1 MSLVST
7 AFSHH
12 GDLAAACAAAAQIP
26 LASLEPRRQLNLV
39 GKRSQWKELLGEL
52 RRFASSYRYR
62 EATSLSAHA
71 ALENYWHWQ
80 QSGQTACQLLVCG
93 IDLGLSGEQLR
104 PLYLQTVALWRDTAV
119 VADHARASMREAT
132 GEDFG
137 VGAPLDTRTQDYR
150 FAIVLLTL
158 ASLLN
163 ATEEIPAIVQ
173 EVLAFETDQLLD
185 YLSAGGL
192 ELQQVSEELW
202 HKRPFSALRPF
213 FEQLEASPEPLQAY
227 LQSQYRDLSGLSPK
241 QQKKGGLW
249 SGPHFWALEVGALA
263 VLYGWDD
270 SALRSSPHYPADL
283 VDYARAGAA
292 A

>member
-1 MSLVST
+1 MLRT

-26 LASLEPRRQLNLV
+26 LASLQPRRKLNLA
-39 GKRSQWKELLGEL
+39 GKRAEWKALLGEL

-62 EATSLSAHA
+62 EATSLAAHA

-104 PLYLQTVALWRDTAV
+104 PLYLQTVALWRDAAA

-132 GEDFG
+132 GADFG
-137 VGAPLDTRTQDYR
+137 VGAPLATRTQDYR

-163 ATEEIPAIVQ
+163 ATDEVPAIVQ

-202 HKRPFSALRPF
+202 HKRPFGALRPF
-213 FEQLEASPEPLQAY
+213 FEQLQAEPEPLHAY
-227 LQSQYRDLSGLSPK
+227 LQNQYRDLSAVSPK
-241 QQKKGGLW
+241 QQKKGGPW
-249 SGPHFWALEVGALA
+249 SGPHYWALEVGALA

-283 VDYARAGAA
+283 VDFARRAEPA
-292 A
+292 

>member
-1 MSLVST
+1 MLRT

-26 LASLEPRRQLNLV
+26 LASLQPRRKLNLA
-39 GKRSQWKELLGEL
+39 GKRAEWKALLGEL

-62 EATSLSAHA
+62 EATSLAAHA

-104 PLYLQTVALWRDTAV
+104 PLYLQTVALWRDAAA

-132 GEDFG
+132 GADFG
-137 VGAPLDTRTQDYR
+137 VGAPLATRTQDYR

-163 ATEEIPAIVQ
+163 ATDEVPAIVQ

-202 HKRPFSALRPF
+202 HKRPFGALRPF
-213 FEQLEASPEPLQAY
+213 FEQLEARPEPLQAY
-227 LQSQYRDLSGLSPK
+227 LQNQYLDFTGLSPK
-241 QQKKGGLW
+241 QQKKSGPW

-263 VLYGWDD
+263 VLYAWDD
-270 SALRSSPHYPADL
+270 SSLRASAHYPADL
-283 VDYARAGAA
+283 VDFARSPLPT
-292 A
+292 